1 MKKKLLLF
9 GLPVVL
15 LLVAAFAVKTF
26 VLGGGG
32 PDEAA
37 LAKEPGPVY
46 AMADPFVV
54 NLADGGAVPRF
65 AKVGVALRLS
75 KLSAGE
81 IVEGHGDGGPHV
93 EDDAELRDI
102 VIDTLQ
108 RRTTAQLGTPA
119 GRAAVKREIVARVNE
134 ETHLKVLDVYYTEFA
149 VQ

>member
-26 VLGGGG
+26 VLSGGG
-32 PDEAA
+32 PDEAE

-46 AMADPFVV
+46 AMPEPFVV
-54 NLADGGAVPRF
+54 NLADGGEVPRF

-81 IVEGHGDGGPHV
+81 IREASGDKAAYV

-108 RRTTAQLGTPA
+108 RRTTAQLRTPG
-119 GRAAVKREIVARVNE
+119 GRAAVKREILSRVNGD
-134 ETHLKVLDVYYTEFA
+134 TDLKAVDVYYTEFA